1 MRGQVLCRCRAR
13 IRAVDLSVPRE
24 TVSAL
29 KKRVLVLDGV
39 HESAASSVRIVHEGR
54 WLADESRTLAEAGV
68 GPGSTVELAVSRL
81 ARGGGGDGGATGA
94 ESRSCYLEMYAE
106 GGGQGFSRKQESLG
120 GFVRYST
127 QSTIRDRDEREE
139 DLARWFNCT
148 LTEEPLD
155 DTREGAV
162 VIDRLGSLF
171 NKEPVLKAL
180 RDKAVDGAPL
190 PKRLEHVT
198 GLKALTTLKLR
209 ANGGRD
215 AKTNGDA
222 RDAGGQGALSSGA
235 SKDGGVSSSSFR
247 LAPSSKFSCPVS
259 GLDFNGKTKFF
270 ALSPSGLVVS
280 DRALREAKA
289 TVDDVLG
296 PEFRLADQLKIQINP
311 KGVDLEA
318 LREAL
323 AVEAAEKAAKK
334 AKKAKKNEGE
344 TDVAAEDHRLKKTVE
359 KRERNGCDDLG
370 IEQLKNQAKKFRAGD
385 HAPEG
390 ADKDVYASLF
400 TSSSAETRG
409 EETFLSRNARK
420 AW

>member
-13 IRAVDLSVPRE
+13 VLAVDLSGPGE

-29 KKRVLVLDGV
+29 KRRVLALNDVR
-39 HESAASSVRIVHEGR
+39 EPAAERWTRIVHEGR

-68 GPGSTVELAVSRL
+68 GPGSTVELAVSR
-81 ARGGGGDGGATGA
+81 AMRGGGGDGGATGA
-94 ESRSCYLEMYAE
+94 ESRSCYLEMYAD

-127 QSTIRDRDEREE
+127 QSTVRDRDEREE

-148 LTEEPLD
+148 LTEEPLE
-155 DTREGAV
+155 TNEGAV

-171 NKEPVLKAL
+171 NKEPVIKAL

-190 PKRLEHVT
+190 PKRIEHVS
-198 GLKALTTLKLR
+198 GLKALTTLKLHR
-209 ANGGRD
+209 VQRSANAGLTRD
-215 AKTNGDA
+215 EPLDTERTQTDA
-222 RDAGGQGALSSGA
+222 
-235 SKDGGVSSSSFR
+235 SSFR
-247 LAPSSKFSCPVS
+247 LAVEAKFSCPVT
-259 GLDFNGKTKFF
+259 GLDANGKTKFF
-270 ALSPSGLVVS
+270 ALAPSGLVVS

-289 TVDDVLG
+289 AVDDMLG
-296 PEFRLADQLKIQINP
+296 PEFLLADQTKIPLNP
-311 KGVDLEA
+311 KGEELEA
-318 LREAL
+318 MREAL
-323 AVEAAEKAAKK
+323 AEEAAKKAAKK
-334 AKKAKKNEGE
+334 AKKARKRGDEDASDAEGKKP
-344 TDVAAEDHRLKKTVE
+344 R
-359 KRERNGCDDLG
+359 RERNGCDDLS

-385 HAPEG
+385 HAPAG

-400 TSSSAETRG
+400 TSSSADTRG

>member
-13 IRAVDLSVPRE
+13 VLAVDLSGPGE

-29 KKRVLVLDGV
+29 KRRVLALNDVR
-39 HESAASSVRIVHEGR
+39 EPAAERWTRIVHEGR

-68 GPGSTVELAVSRL
+68 GPGSTVELAVSR
-81 ARGGGGDGGATGA
+81 AMRGGGVDGGATGA
-94 ESRSCYLEMYAE
+94 ESRSCYLEMYAD

-127 QSTIRDRDEREE
+127 QSTVRDRDEREE

-148 LTEEPLD
+148 LTEEPLE
-155 DTREGAV
+155 TNEGAV

-171 NKEPVLKAL
+171 NKEPVIKAL

-190 PKRLEHVT
+190 PKRIEHVS
-198 GLKALTTLKLR
+198 GLKALTTLKLHVSR
-209 ANGGRD
+209 VSRGANDVKNAGPSLGDEPSDTNRTRTVD
-215 AKTNGDA
+215 A
-222 RDAGGQGALSSGA
+222 
-235 SKDGGVSSSSFR
+235 SSFR
-247 LAPSSKFSCPVS
+247 LAVEAKFSCPVT
-259 GLDFNGKTKFF
+259 GLDANGKTKFF
-270 ALSPSGLVVS
+270 ALAPSGLVVS

-289 TVDDVLG
+289 AVDDMLG
-296 PEFRLADQLKIQINP
+296 PEFSLADQTKIPLNP
-311 KGVDLEA
+311 KGEELEA
-318 LREAL
+318 MREAL
-323 AVEAAEKAAKK
+323 AEEAAKKAAKK
-334 AKKAKKNEGE
+334 AKKARKRGDEDASDAEGKKP
-344 TDVAAEDHRLKKTVE
+344 R
-359 KRERNGCDDLG
+359 RERNGCDDLS

-385 HAPEG
+385 HAPAG

-400 TSSSAETRG
+400 TSSSADTRG

>member
-13 IRAVDLSVPRE
+13 VLAVDLSGPGE

-29 KKRVLVLDGV
+29 KRRVLALNDVR
-39 HESAASSVRIVHEGR
+39 EPAAERWTRIVHEGR

-68 GPGSTVELAVSRL
+68 GPGSTVELAVSR
-81 ARGGGGDGGATGA
+81 AMRGGGGDGGATGA
-94 ESRSCYLEMYAE
+94 ESRSCYLEMYAD

-127 QSTIRDRDEREE
+127 QSTVRDRDEREE

-148 LTEEPLD
+148 LTEEPLE
-155 DTREGAV
+155 TNEGAV

-171 NKEPVLKAL
+171 NKEPVIKAL

-190 PKRLEHVT
+190 PKRIEHVS
-198 GLKALTTLKLR
+198 GLKALTTLKLHR
-209 ANGGRD
+209 DVSRGANDVKNAGPSQGDEPSDTKRTQTVD
-215 AKTNGDA
+215 A
-222 RDAGGQGALSSGA
+222 
-235 SKDGGVSSSSFR
+235 SSFR
-247 LAPSSKFSCPVS
+247 LAVEAKFSCPVT
-259 GLDFNGKTKFF
+259 GLDANGKTKFF
-270 ALSPSGLVVS
+270 ALAPSGLVVS

-289 TVDDVLG
+289 AVDDMLG
-296 PEFRLADQLKIQINP
+296 PEFSLADQTKIPLNP
-311 KGVDLEA
+311 KGEELEA
-318 LREAL
+318 MREAL
-323 AVEAAEKAAKK
+323 AEEAAKKAAKK
-334 AKKAKKNEGE
+334 AKKARKRGDEDASDAEGKKP
-344 TDVAAEDHRLKKTVE
+344 R
-359 KRERNGCDDLG
+359 RERNGCDDLS

-385 HAPEG
+385 HAPAG

-400 TSSSAETRG
+400 TSSSADTRG